1 MSRNPKR
8 AELSLSLDAVL
19 LRLIADNFRKKSEP
33 SSAQRLE
40 RLMARPGIVA
50 QEALRPSVFF
60 PGTSTVQNSD
70 LALLFGSVTEAFT
83 EA

>member
-19 LRLIADNFRKKSEP
+19 LRLIVGQLPKKSEP
-33 SSAQRLE
+33 ASAQRLE

-60 PGTSTVQNSD
+60 PGTSIVQNSD